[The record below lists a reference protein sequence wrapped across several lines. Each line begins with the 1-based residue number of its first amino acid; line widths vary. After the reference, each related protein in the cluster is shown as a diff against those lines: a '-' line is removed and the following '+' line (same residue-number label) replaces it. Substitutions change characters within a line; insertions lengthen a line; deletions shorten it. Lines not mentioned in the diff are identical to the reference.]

1 MADAAAVHIGLHLNY
16 WSSWLELGEYTLT
29 KTGTNEFFVSQVT
42 ITGTGVFDI
51 QEGSVKI
58 INGYNGSS
66 SACTNGT
73 IKVADGAVLKLEHY
87 YPDGLHRA
95 PNLTVKNLELSGV
108 VIFGTTSYETTE
120 DIALTVTGYITGNG
134 TTPKL
139 TLAEGAVFK
148 PTGTGYLTVS
158 ESLSGTMTID
168 LSDIDMA
175 HVMAVPLFK
184 VGSVEML
191 PTSSDLVFTASLP
204 RGWKLAVTRDGC
216 GYKLVKQA
224 FDIRLR

>member
-1 MADAAAVHIGLHLNY
+1 MHLNY

-66 SACTNGT
+66 SACADGT
-73 IKVADGAVLKLEHY
+73 VKVADGAVLKLEHY

-148 PTGTGYLTVS
+148 PTGTGYLTIT
-158 ESLSGTMTID
+158 ESLTLPSVLTNDVSGINFDAVST
-168 LSDIDMA
+168 
-175 HVMAVPLFK
+175 VPLFK
-184 VGSVEML
+184 VGLPEML
-191 PTSSDLVFTASLP
+191 PETEKMAFSCGELPKRWSLVKTS
-204 RGWKLAVTRDGC
+204 DGL
-216 GYKLVKQA
+216 GYKLKKEMS
-224 FDIRLR
+224 FSIRLR